1 MCYGIVYTVL
11 YIQNISWPIKK
22 SLAIA
27 VHIYLC
33 WWLRRRVKG
42 RASQDATNHPNNDMK
57 MDQGLKP

>member
-33 WWLRRRVKG
+33 LVAKENGKG
-42 RASQDATNHPNNDMK
+42 
-57 MDQGLKP
+57 QGITGCNKPPKQ